1 MLYDAILF
9 IWLVLSAMCYFPP
22 ALRPRVV
29 VVGSNLETNLN
40 VAEEIS
46 YLKPLSLLI
55 TSVCQVGYKEP
66 QKYQLLLLLL

>member
-9 IWLVLSAMCYFPP
+9 IWCYQLCVIFHQHCGP
-22 ALRPRVV
+22 ASWSWGP
-29 VVGSNLETNLN
+29 NLETNLN

-55 TSVCQVGYKEP
+55 TSVCQVGYKQP
-66 QKYQLLLLLL
+66 QKYQQLLLL